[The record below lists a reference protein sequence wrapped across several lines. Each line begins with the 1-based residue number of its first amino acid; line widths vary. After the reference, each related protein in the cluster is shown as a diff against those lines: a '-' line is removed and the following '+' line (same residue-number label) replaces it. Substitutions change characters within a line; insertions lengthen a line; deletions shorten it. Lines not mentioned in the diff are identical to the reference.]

1 MRETEK
7 HLIHRI
13 RPDFI
18 HEDLIQP
25 VSLKEKK
32 EILQTQRAK
41 SALMDNTLMKEVL
54 EIKRIRM
61 GRKVCLHG
69 PETVLDLITVGADG
83 KDAFCRIIQIVATA

>member
-54 EIKRIRM
+54 GIERVRM
-61 GRKVCLHG
+61 DVELC
-69 PETVLDLITVGADG
+69 
-83 KDAFCRIIQIVATA
+83 